1 MFLDSHFI
9 YCKCAHSLTRK
20 HNQNIF
26 FTKLAHIST
35 RLFIQTYICMN
46 YSFSDTLLFSSV
58 LARHKGMSQEEEERK
73 SLKEIIEPI
82 VRL

>member
-1 MFLDSHFI
+1 
-9 YCKCAHSLTRK
+9 
-20 HNQNIF
+20 
-26 FTKLAHIST
+26 
-35 RLFIQTYICMN
+35 MN

-58 LARHKGMSQEEEERK
+58 LARHKDMSQEEEERK

>member
-26 FTKLAHIST
+26 FHKISPYLNKSIYSDIYLYE
-35 RLFIQTYICMN
+35 LFFQRYTVVFQCIDSPQRH
-46 YSFSDTLLFSSV
+46 V
-58 LARHKGMSQEEEERK
+58 LGGGG
-73 SLKEIIEPI
+73 KEIIKGNH
-82 VRL
+82 